1 MPLLNNAAS
10 PQIHRRRWGKPCR
23 NAPGIRKTLGS
34 SNNQRVSDLVAERI
48 VDFFQSVQIHQNHAQ
63 CPGAAAPIP
72 KILPHGAAVSLPGKL
87 VHQGKAALFNQ
98 LTVVLLC
105 SLMIPL
111 RRYHFNEKEK
121 KRQVSSKR

>member
-1 MPLLNNAAS
+1 MAMVLSGFYVIFPLV
-10 PQIHRRRWGKPCR
+10 
-23 NAPGIRKTLGS
+23 
-34 SNNQRVSDLVAERI
+34 RVHPLVSQ
-48 VDFFQSVQIHQNHAQ
+48 V
-63 CPGAAAPIP
+63 
-72 KILPHGAAVSLPGKL
+72 
-87 VHQGKAALFNQ
+87 NQ